1 MMTLKS
7 EIVFS
12 AICRSERRGVL
23 SDMEL
28 PATDAFKLILENDAW
43 ICIRPSGTEPKIKI
57 AVCASSRKAAEDQLK
72 LIKTG
77 FQPVQ

>member
-1 MMTLKS
+1 MRFT
-7 EIVFS
+7 EDY
-12 AICRSERRGVL
+12 RSRVRTNAQGVL

>member
-1 MMTLKS
+1 MRFT
-7 EIVFS
+7 EDY
-12 AICRSERRGVL
+12 RSRVRTNAQGVL
-23 SDMEL
+23 SDMKL

-57 AVCASSRKAAEDQLK
+57 AVCAPSRKAAEDQLK
-72 LIKTG
+72 FIKTG

>member
-1 MMTLKS
+1 
-7 EIVFS
+7 
-12 AICRSERRGVL
+12 
-23 SDMEL
+23 MEL

-57 AVCASSRKAAEDQLK
+57 AVCAPSRKAAEDQLK